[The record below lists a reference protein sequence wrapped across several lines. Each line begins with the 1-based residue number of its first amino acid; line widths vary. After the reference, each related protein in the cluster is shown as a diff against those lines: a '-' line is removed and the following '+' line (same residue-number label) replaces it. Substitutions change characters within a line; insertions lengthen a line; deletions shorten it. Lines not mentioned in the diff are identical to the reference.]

1 MRISDWSSDV
11 CSSDLL
17 AQTGTSLTVAAYR
30 YSTSGYLSLG
40 DAVCARDHARRGLPV
55 FASDRP
61 AYPLTTNGVPVSD
74 LLTPADRK
82 SVVSGK
88 RVAVRVNLGG
98 RCTIQQ
104 KTIRKIKMTLS

>member
-40 DAVCARDHARRGLPV
+40 DAVRARDHARRGLPV

-61 AYPLTTNGVPVSD
+61 AYPLTINGVPVSD
-74 LLTPADRK
+74 LLTPAQQD
-82 SVVSGK
+82 
-88 RVAVRVNLGG
+88 ALAGG
-98 RCTIQQ
+98 EIGRASCRERGCQYV
-104 KTIRKIKMTLS
+104 